1 MIIDGVNIIEKLDK
15 YKKNNIIVAGHDY
28 SDVDSIVSGYLLSKI
43 LNNNGY
49 KTSYILTDKIIFFIF
64 I

>member
-28 SDVDSIVSGYLLSKI
+28 SDVDSIVSGYYYLK
-43 LNNNGY
+43 
-49 KTSYILTDKIIFFIF
+49 F
-64 I
+64 